1 MLPCVPANFHSV
13 ARSLYIMSVAPAG
26 NNSQN
31 GFASVLTRL
40 DWLLANLPT
49 QLPQKDGAESCYQ
62 AFLSFGLD
70 PDILEKTG
78 DEVATLGEQLEGV
91 FGWKTRTSGDGVI
104 PILERGNAIR
114 KLHPILVQPVL
125 SLLTESRAPGT
136 SGMAPNWGLPI
147 GRFRGSRELLTII
160 YMISII
166 YNVKN

>member
-49 QLPQKDGAESCYQ
+49 QLPRKDGAESRYQ

-114 KLHPILVQPVL
+114 KLHPILKQYHEKYPNNNVLKKWIHDVIKGAEKVYNTHNVPVC
-125 SLLTESRAPGT
+125 S
-136 SGMAPNWGLPI
+136 M
-147 GRFRGSRELLTII
+147 
-160 YMISII
+160 Y
-166 YNVKN
+166 